1 MSDISAGRQL
11 IAEQERE
18 MMRKSIDQLYT
29 RMHEIEMSGG
39 AGAATVA
46 AGSRGM
52 GMQDTDWVRGIE
64 ERIIN

>member
-29 RMHEIEMSGG
+29 RMHEIEMGG
-39 AGAATVA
+39 ATAVGL
-46 AGSRGM
+46 RGI
-52 GMQDTDWVRGIE
+52 MQDAEGIRGVE
-64 ERIIN
+64 ERVIN